1 MRSLLALLLLL
12 PSIVLGQSW
21 VIVELQTD
29 QYALETSWVIV
40 QDEEVIEE
48 SSTYASNSYNE
59 QLVFLSP
66 GNYEFIIYDSFGDGI
81 CCGFGEGWFA
91 LSNSCQLDTAVYDF
105 NGPELILPFEVLP
118 CPPPIFGCTDPTGVD
133 YNPWATVSLPCTY
146 PPQPC
151 EEGETTV
158 IITVTPDTYAG
169 EISWS
174 LESNGVEVL
183 AGDDYSVVG
192 LPITHDVCATVGDSL
207 VLEVYDMFG
216 DGMCGS
222 CYGGVDGNISMTT
235 LCGDTL
241 YYIGDTL
248 QYSTISSEPIAVDA
262 CTTDVLEGCTD
273 PNFTEYNPLAD
284 IDDESC
290 LTEVIL
296 GCTDSTAVNFN
307 PDANTLETQPLCMT
321 LLTITDGAGDGW
333 FGSWLGVVQGDEIFG
348 PFQMGPNDGT
358 EEQFLIP
365 LYSGE
370 PIEVMFFTGGNAET
384 TAAQCGFF
392 FTSPTGI
399 FMEAG
404 SNPWTDAIKKFPF
417 KYEGV
422 PYCQDFCVDAVVGCM
437 NPIACDYN
445 PDANVESDCT
455 LPIEFY
461 TCDNQ
466 CVTDLDNDGVCDEL
480 EIVGCMDATAFN
492 YNPIATDS
500 GDCEQIVFGCTDPTQ
515 FNYNAE
521 ANTDNGSCVA
531 FIYGCTNPDA
541 INYDEEANADG
552 GGCIDVLEGCMD
564 TDAYNFN
571 ADANTA
577 DNEQCLYDAG
587 CVGEPGDPYW
597 GNDQCYSWVISID
610 PYCCETSWD
619 NVCVEMYEYCGD
631 GVTNIPEL
639 SERISIYPN
648 PTSRTI
654 NIQAP
659 PSSVSTIYNSIGQQL
674 VTTINS
680 QIELPT
686 AGVYIVVVEYNG
698 RVVKQTIVR
707 E

>member
-1 MRSLLALLLLL
+1 
-12 PSIVLGQSW
+12 
-21 VIVELQTD
+21 
-29 QYALETSWVIV
+29 
-40 QDEEVIEE
+40 
-48 SSTYASNSYNE
+48 
-59 QLVFLSP
+59 
-66 GNYEFIIYDSFGDGI
+66 
-81 CCGFGEGWFA
+81 
-91 LSNSCQLDTAVYDF
+91 
-105 NGPELILPFEVLP
+105 
-118 CPPPIFGCTDPTGVD
+118 
-133 YNPWATVSLPCTY
+133 
-146 PPQPC
+146 
-151 EEGETTV
+151 
-158 IITVTPDTYAG
+158 
-169 EISWS
+169 
-174 LESNGVEVL
+174 
-183 AGDDYSVVG
+183 
-192 LPITHDVCATVGDSL
+192 
-207 VLEVYDMFG
+207 
-216 DGMCGS
+216 
-222 CYGGVDGNISMTT
+222 
-235 LCGDTL
+235 
-241 YYIGDTL
+241 
-248 QYSTISSEPIAVDA
+248 
-262 CTTDVLEGCTD
+262 
-273 PNFTEYNPLAD
+273 
-284 IDDESC
+284 
-290 LTEVIL
+290 
-296 GCTDSTAVNFN
+296 
-307 PDANTLETQPLCMT
+307 
-321 LLTITDGAGDGW
+321 
-333 FGSWLGVVQGDEIFG
+333 
-348 PFQMGPNDGT
+348 
-358 EEQFLIP
+358 
-365 LYSGE
+365 
-370 PIEVMFFTGGNAET
+370 
-384 TAAQCGFF
+384 
-392 FTSPTGI
+392 
-399 FMEAG
+399 
-404 SNPWTDAIKKFPF
+404 
-417 KYEGV
+417 
-422 PYCQDFCVDAVVGCM
+422 M